1 MIPDYPPTS
10 ALQLPGVES
19 HLLIDLRLQQG
30 VALVIHHTDVDD
42 LLAEVL
48 QDLAELAV
56 LVVSPG
62 QAGRDVVAVLVRVV

>member
-1 MIPDYPPTS
+1 M
-10 ALQLPGVES
+10 
-19 HLLIDLRLQQG
+19 
-30 VALVIHHTDVDD
+30 IHHTDVDD

-62 QAGRDVVAVLVRVV
+62 EAGGYVVAVLVRVVRQSCGDLGLGVALTDQPASLPVFS

>member
-1 MIPDYPPTS
+1 M
-10 ALQLPGVES
+10 
-19 HLLIDLRLQQG
+19 
-30 VALVIHHTDVDD
+30 IHHTDVDD

-62 QAGRDVVAVLVRVV
+62 QAGRDVVAVLVSLV